1 MGIYAM
7 VVELVWSRGAQQ
19 TKIEI
24 LVQKLQMIRKIQ
36 LLKLILIAK
45 VPSVFQIFHFSGPN
59 SDNYPSIILK
69 IVGLLLEN
77 HISG

>member
-1 MGIYAM
+1 MDYKAKLPVTILQRRRVVRITLFIQPLRQVMGIYTM

-36 LLKLILIAK
+36 LSKLIRITK
-45 VPSVFQIFHFSGPN
+45 Q
-59 SDNYPSIILK
+59 NYL
-69 IVGLLLEN
+69 
-77 HISG
+77 